1 MVGRREDLRTLGAS
15 RDRFAEPPS
24 LAEPAFSAAACARSD
39 QLASVGTLKLD
50 RTLLALVVRVS
61 GIVGEI

>member
-1 MVGRREDLRTLGAS
+1 LGAS